1 MSDKI
6 RDISLILK
14 DLLKVIKVVSM
25 YPEDNSLP
33 QSLKRSFSE
42 KLESIIEEYGDIK
55 ILVDKEELVFDHQ
68 PVFRD
73 KSKEESLASIF
84 FETGITNFTFK
95 SGLEVAEIY
104 ALLDVI
110 KKYLNSPGQKE
121 DLVSLFWEANIPNFK
136 FTTIEDISLA
146 EYNVNLDGTA
156 FNIESNLVDDDIS
169 QISNNIPINYK
180 DIFTVNREENK
191 ISLSDT
197 PLENDQ
203 KKIYKIVGGHESQPG
218 QTRVKTSNSNL
229 SSNDYDGQPIGN
241 DNPLLNL
248 DLNEQNIFSNEGIDP
263 DTYKINEA
271 AKAMGLESTSTE
283 PIPDTTLIFNKEVE
297 LSREEETIINQLTTD
312 DASFDPYESTLELL
326 KELLHQETETPAF
339 NETVTICEKI
349 MNDFIVGGK
358 LLEASLLLQYMK
370 KFSSKIA
377 HKKPMWSERI
387 KEAVITSG
395 SREKLKVLSQSLNN
409 HPEIGVGFLR
419 QYLDNFGWEALIGL
433 TGLIPE
439 LKNPSQKDALCD
451 LLAVT
456 GKKNINIISR
466 GIDDKNPEIVKNCVI
481 VLSRIDS
488 NQTIKYLSKVVNHN
502 NRDIRLTLAES
513 LKDSELKDAIEIL
526 KNLAIDK
533 DPEIRKVAVSSLSS
547 KHGPEAFEAIA
558 EIINK
563 DDFEEID
570 RNDQQML
577 FNAFS
582 ILGGDIAVTYLLKLI
597 LRYNLIGSST
607 LKFYRAAAFEALSL
621 NRSEK
626 ADQVL
631 VKLSNNWRPSIKQS
645 AQKTLD
651 IRRSVMYGGEDE

>member
-1 MSDKI
+1 MSDKFQ
-6 RDISLILK
+6 DISLILK

-33 QSLKRSFSE
+33 QSMKRSFSE

-55 ILVDKEELVFDHQ
+55 ILVDKEELVYDNQ
-68 PVFRD
+68 PVYVD

-95 SGLEVAEIY
+95 SDLEVADIY
-104 ALLDVI
+104 TFLDVI

-121 DLVSLFWEANIPNFK
+121 DLVSLLWEANIHNFK

-146 EYNVNLDGTA
+146 EYNVNLDGSA
-156 FNIESNLVDDDIS
+156 FNVKSNLVDDDMIL
-169 QISNNIPINYK
+169 ITNDTPINYNN
-180 DIFTVNREENK
+180 IFTVNREENE
-191 ISLSDT
+191 INLSDT
-197 PLENDQ
+197 PRVNN
-203 KKIYKIVGGHESQPG
+203 KKKMYKIVGGSRLKPG
-218 QTRVKTSNSNL
+218 QTLSKGSNNNL
-229 SSNDYDGQPIGN
+229 DQNDYNGQIIDSGSPLQNLNQN
-241 DNPLLNL
+241 D
-248 DLNEQNIFSNEGIDP
+248 QNFFSDEGIDQ
-263 DTYKINEA
+263 DSFKINEA
-271 AKAMGLESTSTE
+271 AQAMGLESS
-283 PIPDTTLIFNKEVE
+283 PAAPMPDTTLIFNKEVQ
-297 LSREEETIINQLTTD
+297 LSHEEEAIINQLTIED
-312 DASFDPYESTLELL
+312 VSFDPYESTLELL
-326 KELLHQETETPAF
+326 KEMLHQETETPAF

-349 MNDFIVGGK
+349 MNDFIVEGK

-387 KEAVITSG
+387 KEAVIASG

-409 HPEIGVGFLR
+409 HPEIGAGFLR

-439 LKNPSQKDALCD
+439 LKNSSQKDALCD
-451 LLAVT
+451 YLSVS
-456 GKKNINIISR
+456 GQNNINIISR

-488 NQTIKYLSKVVNHN
+488 NQTIQYLTKIVEHD

-513 LKDSELKDAIEIL
+513 LKDSEQKIAIDIL
-526 KNLAIDK
+526 KNMAVDK

-570 RNDQQML
+570 RNDQQLL

-582 ILGGDIAVTYLLKLI
+582 ILGGDIAVNYLLKLI
-597 LRYNLIGSST
+597 LRYNLIGSSA
-607 LKFYRAAAFEALSL
+607 LKFYRSAAFEALSL
-621 NRSEK
+621 NKSEK

-631 VKLSNNWRPSIKQS
+631 VKLSNNWRPAIKQA
-645 AQKTLD
+645 AQHSLN
-651 IRRSVMYGGEDE
+651 IRRTVMYGGEDE